1 MHQGESVVQ
10 PTLFDLLEE
19 ASSRASAGD
28 LLGAVES
35 YGRAIDV
42 DGSSASAWY
51 GMGVMQAKR
60 GNTADAVTAFD
71 KALGLNPDHAPT
83 NANLAVLL
91 EGIDSVR
98 ASELARLALRTLS
111 DVEELHRIASIH
123 PIDDVPLLDSS
134 VLVEEDT
141 PEIEE
146 SPMLESIPVDDEPP
160 LLQSVAVL
168 KDIKDVT
175 TEAQELLRNDL
186 FQEALDVIQP
196 RLEGDASSNPVLWT
210 ICGVCLSKLG
220 HDEDAIQALEY
231 SISIGEDQAKTHFN
245 LAQLL
250 RKSGRVEE
258 AMQSLANALLSN
270 PAHINTLVAR
280 GEIFADRG
288 EYDLAVQNWSRVV
301 TIDPE
306 NPVSERLEEYALDAE
321 EAQQDGGDDAKL
333 VEDDSEEEIEDEVV
347 GEVGQVEP
355 SFIETKSYKISKAQ
369 ELTDSGEHVA
379 AVNAWKEL
387 LQEDSQTAEIWHGL
401 ADALSVAGHIERA
414 QQCRQ
419 RASFIEQEDE
429 SALLEAEAEAESDLI
444 EAAVEVEKKSSH
456 LPPSEEES
464 VNVCIEWYN
473 KGLSFLQED
482 KGEEAL
488 TCFEKAIGGCPKDE
502 VDLRVRAQNGRG
514 HALFNSSRFAESV
527 LAYHTAISM
536 DSNSVTG
543 RALFNM
549 GSSYAALEL
558 YDDAIKCFI
567 QSLERGLEKDDA
579 ELCEKQISRCRLL
592 SREQLKRQTKAS
604 R

>member
-42 DGSSASAWY
+42 DGTSASAWY

-71 KALGLNPDHAPT
+71 KVLTLNPDHAPT

-98 ASELARLALRTLS
+98 ASELARLALRTLA

-134 VLVEEDT
+134 VLVEEDA

-146 SPMLESIPVDDEPP
+146 SPMLESVPVDDEPP

-175 TEAQELLRNDL
+175 TEAQKLLQNDS

-231 SISIGEDQAKTHFN
+231 SISIGEDRAKTYFN

-258 AMQSLANALLSN
+258 AMQSLANALLSD
-270 PAHINTLVAR
+270 PAHINSLVAR

-288 EYDLAVQNWSRVV
+288 EYDLAVQNWRRVV
-301 TIDPE
+301 TIDSE
-306 NPVSERLEEYALDAE
+306 NPINNRLVELEEE
-321 EAQQDGGDDAKL
+321 ESSRSIEFDG
-333 VEDDSEEEIEDEVV
+333 VSSEEEFEDEEV
-347 GEVGQVEP
+347 GEVEQVEP
-355 SFIETKSYKISKAQ
+355 SFVETKPYKISKAH
-369 ELTDSGEHVA
+369 ELTDSGDHVA

-387 LQEDSQTAEIWHGL
+387 LQEDNQSAEIWHGL

-414 QQCRQ
+414 HQCRQ
-419 RASFIEQEDE
+419 RANAIEEGIRIEDE
-429 SALLEAEAEAESDLI
+429 ENEAVVEADLI
-444 EAAVEVEKKSSH
+444 EAATQAAEKTGH
-456 LPPSEEES
+456 LPPSEQES
-464 VNVCIEWYN
+464 VNVSIEWYN
-473 KGLSFLQED
+473 KGLNLLSED
-482 KGEEAL
+482 NSIEAL
-488 TCFEKAIGGCPKDE
+488 NCFEKAIGGAPRE
-502 VDLRVRAQNGRG
+502 EQGLRVRAQNGRG
-514 HALFNSSRFAESV
+514 HALYQLGRYPESIQ
-527 LAYHTAISM
+527 AYHAAITM
-536 DSNSVTG
+536 DPAGVTG
-543 RALFNM
+543 RALYNM
-549 GSSYAALEL
+549 GSSYAAVEL
-558 YDDAIKCFI
+558 YSDAIKCFE
-567 QSLERGLEKDDA
+567 QALDHGLDKDDVNICKTQINRCKLLHK
-579 ELCEKQISRCRLL
+579 EQEKRR
-592 SREQLKRQTKAS
+592 RAAA
-604 R
+604 